1 MSAHLP
7 DYPEHILR
15 DMRALSD
22 RLERACV
29 QWGRVPGG
37 DAADDAHT
45 LLTESADKLADA
57 LAARDGYTDADRQM
71 DLLRDR
77 QDERRAAA

>member
-1 MSAHLP
+1 MSAHLH

-15 DMRALSD
+15 DMRALC
-22 RLERACV
+22 ERMERVCRA
-29 QWGRVPGG
+29 WGRVPG
-37 DAADDAHT
+37 DDEAADAHT
-45 LLTESADKLADA
+45 HLTNAIDTFTDA
-57 LAARDGYTDADRQM
+57 IAARDGYSEADRQM